1 MFIIAALLIELLEDS
16 EDSIENYNK
25 RFNEFKENIEKGNFL
40 LSNSNFFI

>member
-25 RFNEFKENIEKGNFL
+25 RFNEFKENIEKGKYFATISL
-40 LSNSNFFI
+40 L